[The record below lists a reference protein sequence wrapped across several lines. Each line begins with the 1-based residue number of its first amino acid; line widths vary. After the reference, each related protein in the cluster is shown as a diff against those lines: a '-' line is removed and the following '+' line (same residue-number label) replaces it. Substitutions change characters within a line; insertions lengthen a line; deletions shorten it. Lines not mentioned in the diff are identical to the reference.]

1 MRRQHAKELEKIKKS
16 LERFW
21 EKIEINYYKP
31 IRTKGP
37 FNNNN
42 MEYESTG
49 DKNKNLSSEDYL
61 DINRPFLIDMINDHK
76 THGKWKIQLTMQITF
91 ISSLYNEE
99 FRIMHSKSDNVEIMM
114 GIETDNIINELFKSF
129 LERYHKK
136 LVTRIKKGS
145 NFKFKSVNLLYYSL
159 REISLNRDGSYINS
173 LSWIKHKRATINPK
187 SKDNKCFRDSKTAAL
202 SHKKIKYNPERTSNL
217 KSFLINIIGRR
228 YSFHQTQKTGKSS
241 NKTIKK
247 LPLIYY
253 LYHTILNK

>member
-1 MRRQHAKELEKIKKS
+1 M
-16 LERFW
+16 
-21 EKIEINYYKP
+21 
-31 IRTKGP
+31 
-37 FNNNN
+37 
-42 MEYESTG
+42 
-49 DKNKNLSSEDYL
+49 
-61 DINRPFLIDMINDHK
+61 
-76 THGKWKIQLTMQITF
+76 
-91 ISSLYNEE
+91 
-99 FRIMHSKSDNVEIMM
+99 
-114 GIETDNIINELFKSF
+114 
-129 LERYHKK
+129 
-136 LVTRIKKGS
+136 KKGS
-145 NFKFKSVNLLYYSL
+145 NFEFKSVNLLYYSL